1 MSTPGAPQNAV
12 SNPRYRARSTSAA
25 PGYFKP
31 FVFTSCYKPTPE
43 LMDGGILHNNPADIV
58 LEEAQRLAETSHQMR
73 PPDIVLSVG
82 TGQPIPPGPA
92 SAPPVFAKGSW
103 WLPRLYTVII
113 NQVRMNIDTEKRWR
127 AALRQNRDL
136 DKRMHRVNPDLGR
149 EPPAMDEVGK
159 LDKLR
164 NQVQAWLT
172 ARIQRSKITEIAC
185 ILVASSFYFE
195 RSGNARSSTS
205 VDLPGF
211 IKCRFSGDRDGL
223 IGLGT
228 FLAAAS
234 LSVYLDIHRSPS
246 GRGSDRK
253 RFPVE
258 AMNNIRRWDDVGLLV
273 KIPGED
279 VVTTIS
285 IDRPNICHNSRQFHI
300 GGFPRPLMKA
310 DFGGKQI

>member
-1 MSTPGAPQNAV
+1 
-12 SNPRYRARSTSAA
+12 
-25 PGYFKP
+25 
-31 FVFTSCYKPTPE
+31 
-43 LMDGGILHNNPADIV
+43 MDGGILHNNPVDIA
-58 LEEAQRLAETSHQMR
+58 LEEAQKLAETSHQMR

-82 TGQPIPPGPA
+82 TGQSIPSGTA
-92 SAPPVFAKGSW
+92 SAPPAFAKGSW
-103 WLPRLYTVII
+103 WLSHLYTIVS

-136 DKRMHRVNPDLGR
+136 DKCMHRVNPDLGR

-159 LDKLR
+159 LDTLR

-172 ARIQRSKITEIAC
+172 ARTQRSKITEIAC

-195 RSGNARSSTS
+195 RSGNARSSS
-205 VDLPGF
+205 GSSIELPGF

-223 IGLGT
+223 IGLGK

-234 LSVYLDIHRSPS
+234 LSVYLDIHNSPS

-258 AMNNIRRWDDVGLLV
+258 AMNNIGRWDDVGLLI

-279 VVTTIS
+279 AITTIS
-285 IDRPNICHNSRQFHI
+285 IDMPNICHNSRQFPI
-300 GGFPRPLMKA
+300 SGFPRPLMKA